1 MKPFTRILVFS
12 LLLSF
17 IIAFGQRNV
26 DMIQF
31 KNTDSVFQIKGFS
44 QVVEVPLGASRMLIL
59 SGQVPVNQKGEVVG
73 SDIRTQ
79 SRQVFQNIQ
88 SVLEY
93 CGANF
98 NDIVKLG
105 IFTTDISRIAEFRE
119 VRDQFI
125 NTANP
130 PASSLL
136 EVKGL
141 FRKDVFIEVEV
152 TAIVKN
158 K

>member
-1 MKPFTRILVFS
+1 MIV
-12 LLLSF
+12 
-17 IIAFGQRNV
+17 FGQRNV

-31 KNTDSVFQIKGFS
+31 KNTDSVFQIKGLS

-105 IFTTDISRIAEFRE
+105 IFTTDISKIAEFRE

-125 NTANP
+125 NTTNP

>member
-31 KNTDSVFQIKGFS
+31 KNTDSVFQIKGLS

-105 IFTTDISRIAEFRE
+105 IFTTDISKIAEFRE
-119 VRDQFI
+119 VRDRFI
-125 NTANP
+125 NTTNP

>member
-31 KNTDSVFQIKGFS
+31 KNTDSVFQIKGLS

-105 IFTTDISRIAEFRE
+105 IFTTDISKIAEFRE

-125 NTANP
+125 NITNP

>member
-26 DMIQF
+26 DMILF
-31 KNTDSVFQIKGFS
+31 KNTDSVFQIKGLS

-105 IFTTDISRIAEFRE
+105 IFTTDISKIAEFRE

-125 NTANP
+125 NTTNP

>member
-1 MKPFTRILVFS
+1 M
-12 LLLSF
+12 
-17 IIAFGQRNV
+17 IAFGQRNV

-31 KNTDSVFQIKGFS
+31 KNTDSVFQIKGLS

-105 IFTTDISRIAEFRE
+105 IFTTDISKIAEFRE

-125 NTANP
+125 NTTNP

>member
-17 IIAFGQRNV
+17 IIVFGQRNV

-31 KNTDSVFQIKGFS
+31 KNTDSVFQIKGLS

>member
-17 IIAFGQRNV
+17 IIVFGQRNV

-31 KNTDSVFQIKGFS
+31 KNTDSVFQIKGLS

-141 FRKDVFIEVEV
+141 FRKGVFIEVEV

>member
-17 IIAFGQRNV
+17 IIVFGQRNV

-31 KNTDSVFQIKGFS
+31 KNTDSVFQIKGLS

-73 SDIRTQ
+73 SYIRTQ

-105 IFTTDISRIAEFRE
+105 IFTTDISKIAEFRE

-125 NTANP
+125 NTTNP

>member
-31 KNTDSVFQIKGFS
+31 KNADSVFQIKGLS

-105 IFTTDISRIAEFRE
+105 IFTTDISKIAEFRE

-125 NTANP
+125 NTTNP

>member
-17 IIAFGQRNV
+17 IIVFGQRSV

-31 KNTDSVFQIKGFS
+31 KNTDSVFQIKGLS

-105 IFTTDISRIAEFRE
+105 IFTTDISKIAEFRE

-125 NTANP
+125 NTTNP

>member
-31 KNTDSVFQIKGFS
+31 KNTDSVFQIKGLS

>member
-1 MKPFTRILVFS
+1 MIV
-12 LLLSF
+12 
-17 IIAFGQRNV
+17 FGQRSV

-31 KNTDSVFQIKGFS
+31 KNTDSVFQIKGLS

-105 IFTTDISRIAEFRE
+105 IFTTDISKIAEFRE

-125 NTANP
+125 NTTNP

>member
-17 IIAFGQRNV
+17 IIVFGQRNV
-26 DMIQF
+26 DVIQF
-31 KNTDSVFQIKGFS
+31 KNTDSVFQIKGLS

-105 IFTTDISRIAEFRE
+105 IFTTDISKIAEFRE

-125 NTANP
+125 NTTNP

>member
-31 KNTDSVFQIKGFS
+31 KNTDSVFQIKGLS

-105 IFTTDISRIAEFRE
+105 IFTTDISKIAEFRE

>member
-31 KNTDSVFQIKGFS
+31 KNTDSVFQIKGLS

-93 CGANF
+93 CGANL

-105 IFTTDISRIAEFRE
+105 IFTTDISKIAEFRE

-125 NTANP
+125 NTTNP

>member
-31 KNTDSVFQIKGFS
+31 KNTDSVFQIKGLS

-119 VRDQFI
+119 IRDQFI

>member
-1 MKPFTRILVFS
+1 M
-12 LLLSF
+12 
-17 IIAFGQRNV
+17 IAFGQRNV

-31 KNTDSVFQIKGFS
+31 KNTDSVFQIKGLS

-105 IFTTDISRIAEFRE
+105 IFTTDISKIAEFRE

-125 NTANP
+125 NITNP

>member
-17 IIAFGQRNV
+17 IIVFGQRNV

-31 KNTDSVFQIKGFS
+31 KNTDSVFQIKGLS

-73 SDIRTQ
+73 SYIRTQ

-141 FRKDVFIEVEV
+141 FRKGVFIEVEV

>member
-31 KNTDSVFQIKGFS
+31 KNTDSVFQIKGLS

-105 IFTTDISRIAEFRE
+105 IFITDISKIAEFRE

-125 NTANP
+125 NTTNP

>member
-31 KNTDSVFQIKGFS
+31 KNTDSVFQIKGLS
-44 QVVEVPLGASRMLIL
+44 KVVEVPLGASRMLIL

>member
-1 MKPFTRILVFS
+1 MKPFTHILVFS

-17 IIAFGQRNV
+17 IIVFGQRSV

-31 KNTDSVFQIKGFS
+31 KNTDSVFQIKGLS

-105 IFTTDISRIAEFRE
+105 IFTTDISKIAEFRE

-125 NTANP
+125 NTTNP

>member
-31 KNTDSVFQIKGFS
+31 KNTDSVFRIKGLS

-105 IFTTDISRIAEFRE
+105 IFTTDISKIAEFRE

-125 NTANP
+125 NTTNP

>member
-1 MKPFTRILVFS
+1 MIV
-12 LLLSF
+12 
-17 IIAFGQRNV
+17 FGQRNV
-26 DMIQF
+26 DVIQF
-31 KNTDSVFQIKGFS
+31 KNTDSVFQIKGLS

-105 IFTTDISRIAEFRE
+105 IFTTDISKIAEFRE

-125 NTANP
+125 NTTNP

>member
-31 KNTDSVFQIKGFS
+31 KNTDSVFQIKGLS

-105 IFTTDISRIAEFRE
+105 IFTTDISKIAEFRKSE
-119 VRDQFI
+119 I
-125 NTANP
+125 
-130 PASSLL
+130 SLL
-136 EVKGL
+136 IPPIRLQVL
-141 FRKDVFIEVEV
+141 F
-152 TAIVKN
+152 
-158 K
+158 

>member
-31 KNTDSVFQIKGFS
+31 KNTDSVFQIKGLS

-105 IFTTDISRIAEFRE
+105 IFTTDISKIAKFRE

-125 NTANP
+125 NTTNP

>member
-1 MKPFTRILVFS
+1 M
-12 LLLSF
+12 
-17 IIAFGQRNV
+17 IAFGQRNV

-31 KNTDSVFQIKGFS
+31 KNTDSVFQIKGLS

-105 IFTTDISRIAEFRE
+105 IFTTDISKIAEFRE

>member
-31 KNTDSVFQIKGFS
+31 KNTDSVFQIKGLS

-105 IFTTDISRIAEFRE
+105 IFTTDISKIAEFRE

-125 NTANP
+125 NTTNP

>member
-17 IIAFGQRNV
+17 IIVFGQRSV

-31 KNTDSVFQIKGFS
+31 KNTDSVFQIKGLS

-105 IFTTDISRIAEFRE
+105 IFTTDISKIAEFRE
-119 VRDQFI
+119 VRDRFI
-125 NTANP
+125 NTTNP

>member
-31 KNTDSVFQIKGFS
+31 KNTDSVFQIKGLS
-44 QVVEVPLGASRMLIL
+44 QVVEVPLEASRMLIL

-105 IFTTDISRIAEFRE
+105 IFTTDISKIAEFRE

>member
-31 KNTDSVFQIKGFS
+31 KNTDSVFQIKGLS

-98 NDIVKLG
+98 NDIVKLA
-105 IFTTDISRIAEFRE
+105 IFTTDISKIAEFRE

-125 NTANP
+125 NTTNP

>member
-105 IFTTDISRIAEFRE
+105 IFTTDISKIAEFRE

>member
-31 KNTDSVFQIKGFS
+31 KNADSVFQIKGLS

-105 IFTTDISRIAEFRE
+105 IFTTDISKIAEFRE

-125 NTANP
+125 NTTNP

-141 FRKDVFIEVEV
+141 FRKDVFI
-152 TAIVKN
+152 K
-158 K
+158 

>member
-31 KNTDSVFQIKGFS
+31 KNADSVFQIKGLS

-105 IFTTDISRIAEFRE
+105 IFTTDISKIAEFRE

-125 NTANP
+125 NTTNP

-136 EVKGL
+136 EVKRL
-141 FRKDVFIEVEV
+141 V
-152 TAIVKN
+152 
-158 K
+158 

>member
-1 MKPFTRILVFS
+1 
-12 LLLSF
+12 
-17 IIAFGQRNV
+17 
-26 DMIQF
+26 MIQF
-31 KNTDSVFQIKGFS
+31 KNADSVFQIKGLS

-105 IFTTDISRIAEFRE
+105 IFTTDISKIAEFRE

-125 NTANP
+125 NTTNP

>member
-1 MKPFTRILVFS
+1 M
-12 LLLSF
+12 
-17 IIAFGQRNV
+17 IAFGQRNV

-105 IFTTDISRIAEFRE
+105 IFTTDISKIAEFRE

>member
-1 MKPFTRILVFS
+1 MIV
-12 LLLSF
+12 
-17 IIAFGQRNV
+17 FGQRNV

-31 KNTDSVFQIKGFS
+31 KNTDSVFQIKGLS

-73 SDIRTQ
+73 SDIK

-105 IFTTDISRIAEFRE
+105 IFTTDISKIAEFRE

-125 NTANP
+125 NTTNP

>member
-1 MKPFTRILVFS
+1 
-12 LLLSF
+12 
-17 IIAFGQRNV
+17 
-26 DMIQF
+26 MIQF
-31 KNTDSVFQIKGFS
+31 KNTDSVFQIKGLS

-93 CGANF
+93 CGVNF

-125 NTANP
+125 NTTNP